1 MHYLYLI
8 AKDCQSFDEVL
19 IIGQVMIY
27 NIENEIIIGIIIV
40 KNSLVIKN
48 LNLVIDN
55 QKVWMYYNHNIMVI
69 KNQRRL

>member
-27 NIENEIIIGIIIV
+27 NTENEIIIG
-40 KNSLVIKN
+40 NYYS
-48 LNLVIDN
+48 
-55 QKVWMYYNHNIMVI
+55 QKQLGYKKPKFGY
-69 KNQRRL
+69 